1 MTEELL
7 LARLINHQVEVFR
20 SAQSITILLS
30 VWSASK
36 GSQKGGGC
44 HEANDHSRGNG
55 CALSSRFSS
64 CTDQIFGCNLCVIVP
79 VLFLSSLAVYV
90 RLYQWAAVSH

>member
-1 MTEELL
+1 MHS
-7 LARLINHQVEVFR
+7 ADGVVVSSSHQSPSLGVLRFW

-44 HEANDHSRGNG
+44 HEANDYSCGNG
-55 CALSSRFSS
+55 CALS
-64 CTDQIFGCNLCVIVP
+64 GLCC
-79 VLFLSSLAVYV
+79 FL
-90 RLYQWAAVSH
+90 QMI